1 MSQNPDSRPT
11 PPRFLEV
18 AKELCG
24 DAKFDTSVST
34 ARAAELQ
41 EQMKKDYSDGITE
54 LGLEPDMA
62 ERRALELFHPP
73 SAVKQFKQPA
83 HVRLLFS
90 DRCRPMRYFLMM
102 LGVVGIVAS
111 FRSDAFKSGR
121 EVDWVQ
127 RVTDVSRYVIS
138 CIGGLCLL
146 TEILVF
152 LDLRQK
158 ARALYR
164 QGSDL
169 VLCILGGRVGQV
181 PVQILFVL
189 LLIGLIGQHGGFLPA
204 GNADRFNAANPSNP
218 ASISIT
224 ERGASEEVRGASS
237 VVKDETPAYE
247 RKPSDGMEVAGG
259 TPAGSSVTRVETG
272 APTSV
277 NEPGADEVFSGG
289 VSYGKQDGLG
299 VEPAASEVAGG
310 ITAKSS
316 TLSSVAVE
324 PTGGEI
330 AGGIADSPA
339 SAGLVVSKL
348 QPAVRKADDRPA
360 PPTSLR
366 VVLIDS

>member
-259 TPAGSSVTRVETG
+259 
-272 APTSV
+272 
-277 NEPGADEVFSGG
+277 
-289 VSYGKQDGLG
+289 
-299 VEPAASEVAGG
+299 

-316 TLSSVAVE
+316 TLSTGVGATISIAESKVNEASAGIPTSAKEKSVAIE
-324 PTGGEI
+324 PAGSEV
-330 AGGIADSPA
+330 AGGFADSPA

-348 QPAVRKADDRPA
+348 QPAARKAIDRPA
-360 PPTSLR
+360 PPTGLR
-366 VVLIDS
+366 VILIDS